1 MKKRYGCIALAAFLL
16 ASNMLTV
23 HAEDYEG
30 ERGWK
35 AEFTGDGIES
45 NFGTAEFVEQVQN
58 LLPGDSITIN
68 VEVKNSSKKDA
79 DWYMSNQV
87 IQSLEESGS
96 TKTSGGAY
104 TYELTWKGTGSPT
117 TLYSSESVGG
127 ERTIL
132 GRTKAD
138 AGKGLHEAT
147 ESLEDFFYLDT
158 LGNGGTGTI
167 TLRVALNGETQG
179 NDYQNT
185 LAKLKLNFAVEEA
198 ASGESR
204 RITRRGEDTIVYSP
218 GAVQTSDPAK
228 LMFWSVAT
236 LISGLGLLI
245 CAVLYQKRSKGG
257 DEYE

>member
-16 ASNMLTV
+16 AGNVLTV

-30 ERGWK
+30 KSGWK

-45 NFGTAEFVEQVQN
+45 NFGMAEFAEQVEN

-68 VEVKNSSKKDA
+68 VSVKNSSNKDA

-87 IQSLEESGS
+87 IQSLEDSDG
-96 TKTSGGAY
+96 TNASGGAY

-127 ERTIL
+127 EKSIL
-132 GRTKAD
+132 GRAR
-138 AGKGLHEAT
+138 AGAGEGLHEAT

-185 LAKLKLNFAVEEA
+185 LAKLKLNFAVEEVA
-198 ASGESR
+198 PGESR

-257 DEYE
+257 DECE